1 MIFFDTTC
9 DFSLTA
15 LKNHQKWVADF
26 ITVSGFELGDL
37 GYIFCDDEYLLQ
49 LNQQFLSH
57 DTYTDIISFDATVGK
72 IISGEIYIS
81 VPRVLENAKDFQV
94 DFEDELRRVMIHG
107 VLHFMGW
114 KDKTAE
120 QKKLIR
126 EKETETIK
134 MFLVEQT

>member
-9 DFSLTA
+9 NFSL
-15 LKNHQKWVADF
+15 KDPENHQKWIADF
-26 ITVSGFELGDL
+26 ITVSGFELGNL
-37 GYIFCDDEYLLQ
+37 VYIFCDDERLLQ

-57 DTYTDIISFDATVGK
+57 DTYTDIISFDTTVGK
-72 IISGEIYIS
+72 IISGEMYIS
-81 VPRVLENAKDFQV
+81 VSRVLENAKDFQV

-107 VLHFMGW
+107 ILHFMGW
-114 KDKTAE
+114 KDKTDE
-120 QKKLIR
+120 QKKFIR